1 MDSEFQSTLPARGA
15 TRISAGLLS
24 SAQNFNPRSPHG
36 ERLATYWE
44 TLKESTF
51 QSTLPARGATTQLF
65 LASCVDFISIH
76 APRTGS
82 DTQLFLASCVD
93 FISIHAPRTGS
104 DVNDSAAFYIVADF
118 NPRSPHGERRQD
130 CSCRRM
136 GGVHFNP
143 RSPHGERLRT
153 RFPFSLPLYFNPRS
167 PHGERL
173 IPPSPLISLSVFQ
186 STLPARGATLSQT
199 PLGALKPTISIHAP
213 RTGSDGQ
220 GACAL

>member
-1 MDSEFQSTLPARGA
+1 MARNNEISIHAPRTGSDANGSSVLLMDSEFQSTLPARGA

-104 DVNDSAAFYIVADF
+104 DLYRRGFLRWAGISIHAPRTGSDRTKQCCRMANHNF
-118 NPRSPHGERRQD
+118 NPRSPHGERR
-130 CSCRRM
+130 
-136 GGVHFNP
+136 
-143 RSPHGERLRT
+143 
-153 RFPFSLPLYFNPRS
+153 
-167 PHGERL
+167 
-173 IPPSPLISLSVFQ
+173 
-186 STLPARGATLSQT
+186 ST
-199 PLGALKPTISIHAP
+199 
-213 RTGSDGQ
+213 
-220 GACAL
+220 

>member
-1 MDSEFQSTLPARGA
+1 MARNNEISIHAPRTGSDANGSSVLLMDSEFQSTLPARGA

-104 DVNDSAAFYIVADF
+104 DCGRQVPDGRVA
-118 NPRSPHGERRQD
+118 
-130 CSCRRM
+130 
-136 GGVHFNP
+136 
-143 RSPHGERLRT
+143 
-153 RFPFSLPLYFNPRS
+153 
-167 PHGERL
+167 
-173 IPPSPLISLSVFQ
+173 
-186 STLPARGATLSQT
+186 
-199 PLGALKPTISIHAP
+199 TISIHAP
-213 RTGSDGQ
+213 RTGSDAQDGDTLYTVPHFNPRSPH
-220 GACAL
+220 GERRSR

>member
-82 DTQLFLASCVD
+82 DGLITIAYKMAEFQSTLPARGATSSFSMRSAISEFQSTLPARGATGRCALTRRIIMNFNPRSPHGERRVSTCLRHNRPYISIHAPRTGSDAPPTTSEPTVV
-93 FISIHAPRTGS
+93 ISIHAPRTGS
-104 DVNDSAAFYIVADF
+104 DV
-118 NPRSPHGERRQD
+118 
-130 CSCRRM
+130 
-136 GGVHFNP
+136 
-143 RSPHGERLRT
+143 
-153 RFPFSLPLYFNPRS
+153 
-167 PHGERL
+167 
-173 IPPSPLISLSVFQ
+173 
-186 STLPARGATLSQT
+186 
-199 PLGALKPTISIHAP
+199 
-213 RTGSDGQ
+213 
-220 GACAL
+220 